1 MPSVGCNRSSF
12 SSPKPFF
19 PCGFAC
25 SSHLIFSLARAL
37 VAVASIDR
45 LVPIEL
51 PTRRR
56 RVFRIVAMTA
66 SVAVCLVLRAV
77 VLVWAADK
85 AIYVNDTVRCR
96 L

>member
-1 MPSVGCNRSSF
+1 MGGVASVSCDRSWF
-12 SSPKPFF
+12 SSPKPFL

-25 SSHLIFSLARAL
+25 SLAHDVSL
-37 VAVASIDR
+37 DR

-77 VLVWAADK
+77 VLVWAAGK
-85 AIYVNDTVRCR
+85 AIYVNNTVSTN
-96 L
+96 LL